1 MWKLSVWLMCL
12 GVRRPSGGE
21 ARRKEGVLHKL
32 RSASVRVCE
41 QRRLAGSDALDSWV
55 VAVTGPEREA
65 QTLPPSGCA
74 SSQGLPGDGLRRFRP
89 CVCKTW

>member
-1 MWKLSVWLMCL
+1 MSLVWKLSVWLMCL

-21 ARRKEGVLHKL
+21 AGRKEGVIHKL

-55 VAVTGPEREA
+55 VTGPEREA
-65 QTLPPSGCA
+65 QTLPPERMCFLTGTSRGWA
-74 SSQGLPGDGLRRFRP
+74 EEIPAV
-89 CVCKTW
+89 CV